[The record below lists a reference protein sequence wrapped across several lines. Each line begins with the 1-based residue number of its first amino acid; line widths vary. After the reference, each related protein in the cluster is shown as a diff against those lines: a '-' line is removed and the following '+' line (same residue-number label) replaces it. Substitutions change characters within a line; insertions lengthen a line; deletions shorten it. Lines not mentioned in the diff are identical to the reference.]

1 MQRIENAADI
11 GDRMLL
17 ENSNGQHDDGSWYE
31 SFEYT
36 RTLDKAY
43 HFFKDGHVQNI
54 KCHPWTTQPDVICVK
69 ATSMRKDRIYHIK
82 LVIRKSCVRVIT
94 AFCTCPAGLS
104 GCCNHITATLYAL
117 EDYVHLGLREQEKLG
132 CTEKLQTWNHPR
144 KNM

>member
-1 MQRIENAADI
+1 MK
-11 GDRMLL
+11 G
-17 ENSNGQHDDGSWYE
+17 SNLS
-31 SFEYT
+31 
-36 RTLDKAY
+36 
-43 HFFKDGHVQNI
+43 
-54 KCHPWTTQPDVICVK
+54 
-69 ATSMRKDRIYHIK
+69 
-82 LVIRKSCVRVIT
+82 LVIRESCVCVIT